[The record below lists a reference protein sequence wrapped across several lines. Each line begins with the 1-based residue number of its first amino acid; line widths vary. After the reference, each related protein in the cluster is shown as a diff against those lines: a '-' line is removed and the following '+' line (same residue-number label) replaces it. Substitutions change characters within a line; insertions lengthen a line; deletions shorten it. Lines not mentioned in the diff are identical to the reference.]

1 MLHYPYPP
9 AIVSSSSSSSVFS
22 FLLCLSGARKWT
34 LGHLPVPTLLQP
46 LPTQVLFPPLLSSSN
61 NTLASYQEA
70 SKQTAAKHPLPLS
83 AHSNGHR
90 ATVKGVLIPPLNLTL
105 PISWQ
110 LRREGRREKRKGAD
124 AQTDPAATVLGVA
137 LHLPLP
143 SYSFD
148 RTISPLLLRTQFR
161 RRRRVPFLSPG
172 QKKNPPIGT
181 PLRRSETAE
190 ATGTEWKC
198 RTLSFLLLLFSR
210 NGGRGVSLLCRRSHD
225 PPSPFFPASKSLP
238 AEKRE
243 WGGKHRIVW
252 RFNIHLPPPPP
263 SPAFYD

>member
-1 MLHYPYPP
+1 MCNKCAKVYLHAAMCECSAAAAKVSCFITLTPP
-9 AIVSSSSSSSVFS
+9 AIVSSSSSSVFS

-34 LGHLPVPTLLQP
+34 LGHLPEPTLLQP
-46 LPTQVLFPPLLSSSN
+46 LPTQVLFPPLLSSSS

-90 ATVKGVLIPPLNLTL
+90 ATVKGVLFPPLNLTL

-124 AQTDPAATVLGVA
+124 AQTDPAAATVLGVA

-148 RTISPLLLRTQFR
+148 RTISPLLLRTHFRR
-161 RRRRVPFLSPG
+161 RRRRVPFLTPR

-181 PLRRSETAE
+181 TLRRSETAAE

-198 RTLSFLLLLFSR
+198 RTLSFLLLL
-210 NGGRGVSLLCRRSHD
+210 L
-225 PPSPFFPASKSLP
+225 FF
-238 AEKRE
+238 
-243 WGGKHRIVW
+243 
-252 RFNIHLPPPPP
+252 
-263 SPAFYD
+263 